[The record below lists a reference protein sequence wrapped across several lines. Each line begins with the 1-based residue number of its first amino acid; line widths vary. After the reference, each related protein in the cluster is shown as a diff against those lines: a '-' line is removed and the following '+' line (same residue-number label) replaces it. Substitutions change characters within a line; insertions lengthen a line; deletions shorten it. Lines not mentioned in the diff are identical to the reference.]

1 MTGFLTFSDHSC
13 TNMYTQRFDIQRF
26 TLGKKAP
33 FFRSMRILTRSAL
46 DLRIPEDR
54 HVLLCWFCMVI
65 DHILLLEGGL
75 AQALKHTHICITGS
89 WYSQTWASSPPTSRS

>member
-1 MTGFLTFSDHSC
+1 
-13 TNMYTQRFDIQRF
+13 MYTHIQSFDIQRF

-54 HVLLCWFCMVI
+54 CVLFDGWNLGLIALPWYLRIEPCTQNRGADRHGLVRPAPRDCDPGAHERR
-65 DHILLLEGGL
+65 DHPH
-75 AQALKHTHICITGS
+75 QD
-89 WYSQTWASSPPTSRS
+89 